1 MTVVARAP
9 EQTLTYTLTAS
20 DALVWETR
28 PRELTG
34 WRRMIFLLWLG
45 FAGFVLFLVP
55 QDWVGPEGSLR
66 FYLWLVGLI
75 GVQWGLAALAM
86 TAMARLRARRR
97 IPVPLVVRLDVYP
110 DRLVERRDL
119 AEPVVITP
127 DRIASVLSFPGHVIV
142 ATPRDVVIVPA
153 RAFADAAAMDGFA
166 ARWDRL
172 SHEAQP

>member
-1 MTVVARAP
+1 MTAVARAP

-55 QDWVGPEGSLR
+55 QDWVGPEGGLR

-86 TAMARLRARRR
+86 TAIAHLKARRR
-97 IPVPLVVRLDVYP
+97 IPEPLVVRLNVFP

-119 AEPVVITP
+119 TESVVITA

-153 RAFADAAAMDGFA
+153 QTFADCAAMDGFA